1 MGKLSRMILGE
12 RMPDRDDPKYRAR
25 YEKDVEA
32 GRRFA
37 RATGVDRLAG
47 RVQLFAER
55 HSALFLGIV
64 LAIVFGCL
72 LINIS
77 HFSRALR
84 IRRDYLD
91 RGGPGVEQVV
101 PDTAHSTT
109 PIQDTEDETD
119 EET

>member
-12 RMPDRDDPKYRAR
+12 KMPDRDDPRYRAK

-72 LINIS
+72 ALNIS
-77 HFSRALR
+77 HFSRAVR
-84 IRRDYLD
+84 ARRDYME
-91 RGGPGVEQVV
+91 RGGPAVEQMA
-101 PDTAHSTT
+101 PDTADTMS
-109 PIQDTEDETD
+109 PITETEDETY
-119 EET
+119 EEN

>member
-25 YEKDVEA
+25 YERDVEA

-37 RATGVDRLAG
+37 KATGVDRLAG

-55 HSALFLGIV
+55 HSVLFLGIV
-64 LAIVFGCL
+64 MAIVFGCL
-72 LINIS
+72 AVNIS

-84 IRRDYLD
+84 LRRGD
-91 RGGPGVEQVV
+91 GPVAVQVAA
-101 PDTAHSTT
+101 DSSHTTT
-109 PIQDTEDETD
+109 PIQDHEDETIQED
-119 EET
+119 

>member
-12 RMPDRDDPKYRAR
+12 KMPDRDDPRYRAK

-72 LINIS
+72 ALNIS
-77 HFSRALR
+77 HFSRAVRL
-84 IRRDYLD
+84 RRDYLD
-91 RGGPGVEQVV
+91 RGRPAAEQTA
-101 PDTAHSTT
+101 PDTTVTMT
-109 PIQDTEDETD
+109 PITETEDETD
-119 EET
+119 EEN